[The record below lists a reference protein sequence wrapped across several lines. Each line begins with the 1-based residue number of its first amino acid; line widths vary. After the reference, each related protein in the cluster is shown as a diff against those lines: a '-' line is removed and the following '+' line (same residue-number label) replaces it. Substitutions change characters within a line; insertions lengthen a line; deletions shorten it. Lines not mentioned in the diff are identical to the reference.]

1 MTKWQVDHTHSAV
14 EFTVKHMMVSK
25 VKGQFEQYDATIE
38 TDNLEDLTTANIT
51 FTIDTASIQTKSED
65 RDNHLRSEDFFDVAN
80 YPQMVFKST
89 SITGDGEDYEITGDL
104 TIKDVTKPV
113 TFKVEYNGKGTNPW
127 GVDVYGFEASTKIN
141 REEFGLTWNST
152 LETGGVL
159 VSKDVKIS
167 LDLQVNP
174 A

>member
-38 TDNLEDLTTANIT
+38 ADNLEDLTTANIT

-65 RDNHLRSEDFFDVAN
+65 RDNHLRSEDFFDAAN